1 MAQDAAQN
9 IPNTVA
15 LPISLAELPKH
26 KPWYQV
32 WWRSYYRDPG
42 AIIGSVIVVLLVIT
56 AVFAEQIAPHT
67 PGQGSFDVARLPPVW
82 QAGGNP
88 AHILGTDRS
97 GEDIFSRIVYGS
109 RVSLTV
115 GFFGALLAASI
126 GVTLGLLA
134 GYLGG
139 RVDAVITAGVNVI
152 LSVPYLVL
160 VIVAA
165 AVLGRSLINV
175 ILIFGITDA
184 PIFARL
190 TRGEVLRIKSSE
202 YVESAYSLGAS
213 SPRIILFHI
222 LPNLV
227 GALVTLGTFEMS
239 SMIFY
244 EAGLSFLGLSVPPE
258 VPSWGNMLTVG
269 RPLLQ
274 SMPWVAIWPGVA
286 IAVTSLGINLLG
298 DWLRDVLDPRLRG
311 INN

>member
-1 MAQDAAQN
+1 MSTASSK
-9 IPNTVA
+9 PKR
-15 LPISLAELPKH
+15 ISADELAP
-26 KPWYQV
+26 QQT
-32 WWRSYYRDPG
+32 WWRSAWRMFRSDPG
-42 AIIGSVIVVLLVIT
+42 AIIGAIIIFLLFFT
-56 AVFAEQIAPHT
+56 AIFAEQIAPHA
-67 PGQGSFDVARLPPVW
+67 PGTGSFDVARLPPVW
-82 QAGGNP
+82 QEGGNP

-115 GFFGALLAASI
+115 GVFGALLAATI
-126 GVTLGLLA
+126 GVSLGLVA

-139 RVDAVITAGVNVI
+139 WVDAVITSLVNVI

-165 AVLGRSLINV
+165 AVLGRSLLNV
-175 ILIFGITDA
+175 VLIFGVTGS
-184 PIFARL
+184 PVFVRF
-190 TRGEVLRIKSSE
+190 TRGEVLRLKSME
-202 YVESAYSLGAS
+202 FIQAAQSLGATT
-213 SPRIILFHI
+213 PRIILRHI

-227 GALVTLGTFEMS
+227 GPLATLATFEMS

-286 IAVTSLGINLLG
+286 IAVTSLGVNLLG
-298 DWLRDVLDPRLRG
+298 DWLRDTLDPRLRKG
-311 INN
+311 QG